1 MFSII
6 VLLYSIACSSCR
18 RREQNNERKR
28 EEQKMQQKQQPQ
40 QACRRSSHLQLS
52 YLEETRM
59 NRKVATHNTQIENER
74 GTDGQTVRE
83 RKSEREREREAGK
96 INKITFPIQ

>member
-28 EEQKMQQKQQPQ
+28 EERNKMQQKQQPQ
-40 QACRRSSHLQLS
+40 QARRRSSHLKLS
-52 YLEETRM
+52 YLEETKM
-59 NRKVATHNTQIENER
+59 NRKVATHNTQTENER
-74 GTDGQTVRE
+74 DTDGQTVRE
-83 RKSEREREREAGK
+83 RRRAREGGK
-96 INKITFPIQ
+96 INK